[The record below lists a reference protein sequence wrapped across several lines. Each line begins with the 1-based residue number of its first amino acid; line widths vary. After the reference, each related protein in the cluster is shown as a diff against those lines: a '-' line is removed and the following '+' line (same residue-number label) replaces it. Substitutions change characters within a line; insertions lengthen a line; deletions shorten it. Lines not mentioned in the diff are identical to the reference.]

1 MPTILI
7 IEDNQKLS
15 ELIGRFLNRKG
26 MDSHIVSD
34 GISAVR
40 SFVEAPCDL
49 LLIDI
54 ELPMMNGDDVC
65 RKIRESAKGRTIPIV
80 MMSMSEKDPA
90 EIERLTGE
98 LALSGFLT
106 KPFSSDTLYEVITA
120 ALQARPAAPPAPAP
134 PAQAP
139 LPQALQASLETTPF
153 EKVLF
158 YLLKKKGTGVLT
170 VAREAVERKFFFI
183 DGAPVELEL
192 SQNDASFGAF
202 LAQKNRIDDIE
213 LKAYEDQ
220 KKAGAAEPRS
230 LFIKMGCL
238 TPQAFQEEHRHFM
251 HDRLVECFSWRSGTV
266 QFAWGA
272 SCVATANAEAA
283 FMPALFYRGFLA
295 HPDPAQRIAFVA
307 QKGQLYAARTA
318 EFFELQNHLAAEL
331 GNPELLDLIDGTRT
345 CADIAGSF
353 GSEEGTAVLYTLDY
367 LKMLSYTEAPLS
379 TAILPPFPIRK
390 REPQHEQLPKDAFED
405 LGGALS
411 ELAEEVGVLG
421 EMAAGVPAAANDGL
435 SALEEDLGKQWD
447 AIKGK
452 NFYEMFGM
460 TPNTFSFEKLKK
472 AYFDLTRTYGPEK
485 FFGSSGQV
493 MELAEEL
500 LSKASHAYET
510 LSHVVSKEN
519 YDEMISRQE
528 KAPTEGED
536 KEFYEKVQYQ
546 SGKVLLEQGQCE
558 SAEKAFT
565 NCLNI
570 DPDKAEYLAYL
581 ALSIYNNP
589 ANKGNAAAVKRA
601 KDAVNRSLQLGK
613 LAISYALKGT
623 MYLDE
628 GSVNFAEAEFLKALK
643 LNPNNKTALKHVE
656 AIRQKREEEKKGFFQ
671 KLFT

>member
-15 ELIGRFLNRKG
+15 ELIAKFLKRKD
-26 MDSHIVSD
+26 MDSDVVSD

-40 SFVEAPCDL
+40 AFVGASYDL

-54 ELPMMNGDDVC
+54 ELPMMNGDAVC
-65 RKIRESAKGRTIPIV
+65 RAIRDSVKGRNIPIV
-80 MMSMSEKDPA
+80 MMSMSEKEPA
-90 EIERLTGE
+90 EIERLTRD
-98 LALSGFLT
+98 LDLSGFLV
-106 KPFSSDTLYEVITA
+106 KPFSSDTLHGVIVS
-120 ALQARPAAPPAPAP
+120 ALQARTPEPAAPS
-134 PAQAP
+134 
-139 LPQALQASLETTPF
+139 PQATQPPPMQASLDATPF

-158 YLLKKKGTGVLT
+158 YLLKKKATGVLT
-170 VAREAVERKFFFI
+170 ISREPLQRKFFFI
-183 DGAPVELEL
+183 DGALVELEL
-192 SQNDASFGAF
+192 SAEDAGFGAF
-202 LAQKNRIDDIE
+202 LAHKNLIDNEE
-213 LKAYEDQ
+213 LNAYEDRR
-220 KKAGAAEPRS
+220 KAEAVDPRS

-238 TPQAFQEEHRHFM
+238 TPRAFQDEHAHFLQ
-251 HDRLVECFSWRSGTV
+251 DRLVECFSWRSGTIL
-266 QFAWGA
+266 FEWKP
-272 SCVATANAEAA
+272 SCVATSPVAAA
-283 FMPALFYRGFLA
+283 FMPALFYQGFSA
-295 HPDPAQRIAFVA
+295 HLDPAVMSSFIAP
-307 QKGQLYAARTA
+307 KGKLYAAGTA
-318 EFFELQNHLAAEL
+318 EFYEHQNHLAAEL
-331 GNPELLDLIDGTRT
+331 AGPELLDLIDGTRT
-345 CADIAGSF
+345 CFDIS
-353 GSEEGTAVLYTLDY
+353 SVMDSDESAVLLYTLDY
-367 LKMLSYTEAPLS
+367 LKMLSYSESPPA
-379 TAILPPFPIRK
+379 AILPPFPIRQ
-390 REPQHEQLPKDAFED
+390 REPHHAEAPAEAFED

-411 ELAEEVGVLG
+411 ELADEVGALG
-421 EMAAGVPAAANDGL
+421 EMKGAPSATTEGL
-435 SALEEDLGKQWD
+435 TALEESLNSQWE

-472 AYFDLTRTYGPEK
+472 SYFDLTRDYGPEK

-493 MELAEEL
+493 MELAGEL

-510 LSHVVSKEN
+510 LSNVVSKEN
-519 YDEMISRQE
+519 YDEMISQQE
-528 KAPTEGED
+528 KVPTEGED
-536 KEFYEKVQYQ
+536 KEFYEKVQFQ

-581 ALSIYNNP
+581 ALAVYNNP
-589 ANKGNAAAVKRA
+589 VNKGNPAAVKRA

-643 LNPNNKTALKHVE
+643 LNPNNKTAQRQLD
-656 AIRQKREEEKKGFFQ
+656 AIKQKREEEKKGFFQ

>member
-1 MPTILI
+1 MPNILI

-15 ELIGRFLNRKG
+15 ELISKFLKRKD
-26 MDSHIVSD
+26 MDSHVVAD

-40 SFVEAPCDL
+40 SFVGASYDL
-49 LLIDI
+49 LLIDM
-54 ELPMMNGDDVC
+54 ELPMMNGDAVC
-65 RKIRESAKGRTIPIV
+65 RAIRDSAKGRNIPIV
-80 MMSMSEKDPA
+80 MMSMSEKEPA
-90 EIERLTGE
+90 EIERLTRE
-98 LALSGFLT
+98 LKLNGFLT
-106 KPFSSDTLYEVITA
+106 KPFSSDTLYDVISS
-120 ALQARPAAPPAPAP
+120 ALQARPPEPAAPASP
-134 PAQAP
+134 P
-139 LPQALQASLETTPF
+139 LPQPMQAALDTTPF

-170 VAREAVERKFFFI
+170 VAREPLQRKFFFI
-183 DGAPVELEL
+183 DGALVELEL
-192 SQNDASFGAF
+192 SAEDAGFGAF
-202 LAQKNRIDDIE
+202 LSQKNLIDGEE
-213 LKAYEDQ
+213 LKAYEDR
-220 KKAGAAEPRS
+220 KKAEAVDPRS

-238 TPQAFQEEHRHFM
+238 TPKAFQDEYTYFL
-251 HDRLVECFSWRSGTV
+251 HDKLVECFSWRSGTIL
-266 QFAWGA
+266 FEWGP
-272 SCVATANAEAA
+272 SCAATVPAAAA
-283 FMPALFYRGFLA
+283 FMPALFYRGFSTHL
-295 HPDPAQRIAFVA
+295 DPAVMSSFIA
-307 QKGQLYAARTA
+307 QKGKLYAVRTA
-318 EFFELQNHLAAEL
+318 EFFEYQNHLAAEL
-331 GNPELLDLIDGTRT
+331 AGPELLDLIDGTRT
-345 CADIAGSF
+345 SFDIASVMD
-353 GSEEGTAVLYTLDY
+353 SDESAVVLYTLDY
-367 LKMLSYTEAPLS
+367 LKMLSYSEFPVPA
-379 TAILPPFPIRK
+379 AIVPPFPVRQ
-390 REPQHEQLPKDAFED
+390 REPHHAEAPAEAFED

-411 ELAEEVGVLG
+411 ELADEVGALG
-421 EMAAGVPAAANDGL
+421 EMKGAPQATTEGL
-435 SALEEDLGKQWD
+435 TALEESLNKQWE

-472 AYFDLTRTYGPEK
+472 AYFDLTRDYSPEK

-510 LSHVVSKEN
+510 LSNVVSKEN
-519 YDEMISRQE
+519 YDEMISQQE

-536 KEFYEKVQYQ
+536 KEFYEKVQFQ

-581 ALSIYNNP
+581 ALAIYNNP
-589 ANKGNAAAVKRA
+589 ANRGNPAAIKRA

-628 GSVNFAEAEFLKALK
+628 GGVNFAEAEFKKALK
-643 LNPNNKTALKHVE
+643 LNPNNKTAQKHLD
-656 AIRQKREEEKKGFFQ
+656 AIRQKREEDKKGFFQ